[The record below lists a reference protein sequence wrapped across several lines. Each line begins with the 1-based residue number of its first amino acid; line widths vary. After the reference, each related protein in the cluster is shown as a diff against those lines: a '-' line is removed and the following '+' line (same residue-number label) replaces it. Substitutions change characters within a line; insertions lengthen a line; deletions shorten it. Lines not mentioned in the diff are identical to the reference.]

1 MGTDSNEIWYAMK
14 DSKYRNTL
22 RELHSISTDPGTDMS
37 SFMSEILNVVVRAV
51 HAEAG
56 TLWYYSKFATGR
68 IHPKAVYGGGDMGDF
83 SLAVGEG
90 VAGKVVETGESIM
103 VEDCQKDP
111 RWSGKSDKNTGF
123 VTRSMICVPL
133 KDEGTCFGCIQ
144 LINKVDGSFFDDKD
158 LSFMEK
164 LADEVAQMFR
174 KHSKDIM
181 MGCFSAFDDLDTT
194 GLNAAINCSRIE
206 DMIETMHHIPQYER
220 LGKFDAWVFEMC
232 CRKLWQ
238 LSHK

>member
-1 MGTDSNEIWYAMK
+1 MNVDSNELWYAMK

-22 RELHSISTDPGTDMS
+22 SQLNKISTDPGTEMS
-37 SFMSEILNVVVRAV
+37 SFMSDILNVVVKAV

-90 VAGKVVETGESIM
+90 VAGKVVESGKSVII
-103 VEDCQKDP
+103 EDCQKDP
-111 RWSGKSDKNTGF
+111 RWSGKADKNTGF

-133 KDEGTCFGCIQ
+133 TEGDTCFGCIQ
-144 LINKVDGSFFDDKD
+144 VINKTDGSLFDEKD
-158 LSFMEK
+158 LAFMEK
-164 LADEVAQMFR
+164 LADEVARMFR

-181 MGCFSAFDDLDTT
+181 MGCFSAFDDLDST
-194 GLNAAINCSRIE
+194 GLNSAINCE
-206 DMIETMHHIPQYER
+206 QEKDMIETMHHIPQYR
-220 LGKFDAWVFEMC
+220 ALKGFDAWLFERC
-232 CRKLWQ
+232 CRTLWR